1 MNSRQFNGIYRPM
14 IKQLWLKHCARR
26 GLPPNDKAA
35 YNLWYQSFLMDITG
49 GKLASTKG
57 ASPKMQTQLIDR
69 LKAILGDDDS
79 LPIEGRW
86 TDAQIT
92 RFKEL
97 AQAAYNAARL
107 SRQVPDFPAW
117 AESICARNGYPATDT
132 GALYFPDVKVS
143 FDKVMGDLAVIAN
156 DDYWIGRTSAAAE
169 NRMRWQIGEFLK
181 DLDFLDKRFH
191 HEWSYV
197 RSIYKQADLLPLDI
211 EDCPV
216 ATLQKVLQML
226 DTHIRRLCADFNIR
240 PMDLPGR
247 SHPHAHPTINEHAKH
262 LHIGHA
268 LEHIPAPIHVTEE
281 EAVPF

>member
-1 MNSRQFNGIYRPM
+1 MTSRQFNGIYRPM
-14 IKQLWLKHCARR
+14 IKQLWLQHCSRR
-26 GLPPNDKAA
+26 GTPPNDKDA
-35 YNLWYQSFLMDITG
+35 YNAWYQALLLDITG

-57 ASPKMQTQLIDR
+57 ASPKMQTHLINR
-69 LKAILGDDDS
+69 IKLILGDADS
-79 LPIEGRW
+79 LQIEGRW

-92 RFKEL
+92 RFQEL
-97 AQAAYNAARL
+97 AQAAYNADRL
-107 SRQVPDFPAW
+107 RSQIPDFPAW
-117 AESICARNGYPATDT
+117 IATICARNGYPATPT
-132 GALYFPDVKVS
+132 GTLYFPDGKAS

-169 NRMRWQIGEFLK
+169 NRMRWQMGEFLK
-181 DLDFLDKRFH
+181 DLEFLDKRFSH
-191 HEWSYV
+191 DWAYV

-247 SHPHAHPTINEHAKH
+247 SHPHPHLTITEHAKH

-268 LEHIPAPIHVTEE
+268 MEHIPAPVHVTAQEE
-281 EAVPF
+281 IPF